1 LKNNYKD
8 IKSQSIILINL
19 GLSNSI
25 YDKYIAIDDE
35 KIVKTIRKIFII
47 YQSKLRQ
54 LKTNKFLK
62 WKFLSNKLK
71 IKENKFREDMIYV
84 KKKSHEFPLKLSND
98 NYDNKIRFKTEVAES
113 NERNTN
119 LNPEYVYNRI
129 NINTSINNKE
139 EENVEIK
146 EINNLPP
153 KSNSMTTQTF
163 ENLSVKKKKEEIF
176 EKLYHERHKKEILN
190 SEIEKSFRV
199 YEMKQCTFSPSINKR
214 KNSREK
220 NLEPR
225 YLHLYENRKEKDER
239 IRKLSIEK
247 EKKMRDI
254 YTFEPNINSE
264 YRLRHI
270 YNDFKE
276 RLRYYES
283 SKNQKIKKIKNDEVK
298 KIPIP
303 KPQLSRH
310 SSAIRM
316 REKSLNVSVDNV
328 EKIREYQFKKKEKIK
343 KIEEDMLLVF
353 FNLILGTR
361 SNF

>member
-8 IKSQSIILINL
+8 IKSQSILYINL
-19 GLSNSI
+19 ALSNSI

-54 LKTNKFLK
+54 LKSNNFLK
-62 WKFLSNKLK
+62 WKFLTNKIK
-71 IKENKFREDMIYV
+71 IKENKIQEDMIYV

-98 NYDNKIRFKTEVAES
+98 SYDHKIRFKTEVLES
-113 NERNTN
+113 NEKAIN
-119 LNPEYVYNRI
+119 LNSENAIYRS
-129 NINTSINNKE
+129 NINTSIDNKK
-139 EENVEIK
+139 EENVDNK
-146 EINNLPP
+146 EIANLHP

-163 ENLSVKKKKEEIF
+163 ENLSVKKKKDEIF

-190 SEIEKSFRV
+190 SEIEKNFRV

-214 KNSREK
+214 KSFIEK
-220 NLEPR
+220 NQEPR
-225 YLHLYENRKEKDER
+225 YLHLYENRKEKEER

-270 YNDFKE
+270 SNDFKE
-276 RLRYYES
+276 RLRYYET

-316 REKSLNVSVDNV
+316 REKSLNISLDNV

-343 KIEEDMLLVF
+343 KIEEDMLLVY
-353 FNLILGTR
+353 LI
-361 SNF
+361 